1 MAGFFRKLG
10 REKLYKQWVDKEG
23 LSPDDLPE
31 DLKKSKGAS
40 AEIEDNSVDEVN
52 PRREYRPGTRRQAGD
67 LSTVINTRLILIMT
81 LIIMVLL
88 VAVSVLATVL
98 IMR

>member
-1 MAGFFRKLG
+1 MAGFFRKLS
-10 REKLYKQWVDKEG
+10 REKLYRQWVDKEG

-31 DLKKSKGAS
+31 DLKKTKGDS
-40 AEIEDNSVDEVN
+40 AEIEDDSAGEIS
-52 PRREYRPGTRRQAGD
+52 PPREYGPRIRRQVDD
-67 LSTVINTRLILIMT
+67 LSMAINTRFIIIMA
-81 LIIMVLL
+81 LIIAVLL